1 MKLVLVVLAFIALVS
16 SVSCTQTGG
25 CSCGQQQSHE
35 QQHHPQQHH
44 PQKQQHQPPPQHHQ
58 QQQHQQQQV
67 HMQPQKH
74 QQQQEVHVQQQQQQP
89 QHQQQQQ
96 QQQHQQ
102 QQHHQQSQGHV
113 QQHEQSHEQHQG
125 QSHEQ
130 QHQQQFQGH
139 DKQQQPQQPQQYQQ
153 GQEKSQQ
160 QQCHCQE
167 QQQTTR
173 CSYNYYS
180 SSSNLKNCHEFLRQ
194 QCSPLVMPFLQSR
207 LIQPSSCQVLQQ
219 QCCHDLRQ
227 IEPQY
232 IHQAIYNMVQ
242 SIIQEEQQQQP
253 CELCGSQQATQSAVA
268 ILTAA
273 QYLPSMCGLYHSY
286 YQNNPCSSND
296 ISGVCN

>member
-96 QQQHQQ
+96 Q
-102 QQHHQQSQGHV
+102 
-113 QQHEQSHEQHQG
+113 
-125 QSHEQ
+125 
-130 QHQQQFQGH
+130 
-139 DKQQQPQQPQQYQQ
+139 
-153 GQEKSQQ
+153 
-160 QQCHCQE
+160 
-167 QQQTTR
+167 
-173 CSYNYYS
+173 
-180 SSSNLKNCHEFLRQ
+180 
-194 QCSPLVMPFLQSR
+194 
-207 LIQPSSCQVLQQ
+207 
-219 QCCHDLRQ
+219 
-227 IEPQY
+227 
-232 IHQAIYNMVQ
+232 
-242 SIIQEEQQQQP
+242 P

>member
-96 QQQHQQ
+96 QQQHQ